1 MESKNIAIGVVVVL
15 AAAMGGYL
23 IFNRG
28 LPSGVPFVG
37 EKEEL
42 PELQTYSSEELQ
54 LSFSY
59 GADYLLQE
67 RTINEAQRLHKAVVL
82 VEDNETNRKL
92 LSGEIVGDG
101 PTAITVDVFQNN
113 LDNQTAEGF
122 IKNSSNSNYKMGDG
136 ELEEGSLSG
145 LQAYRYTWDG
155 LYRGESIVT
164 ADDEYVYMFSVTY
177 LEPSDKIRTDFYELL
192 NTLEIK

>member
-1 MESKNIAIGVVVVL
+1 MESKNIAVGIVVVL
-15 AAAMGGYL
+15 AAALGGYL
-23 IFNRG
+23 IFNKG
-28 LPSGVPFVG
+28 LPSGVPFVD
-37 EKEEL
+37 EKEQQASL
-42 PELQTYSSEELQ
+42 NTYSSEELQ
-54 LSFSY
+54 LSFAY
-59 GADYLLQE
+59 PADYLLEE

-92 LSGEIVGDG
+92 VSGEIVGDG

-113 LDNQTAEGF
+113 LDKQTAEGF
-122 IKNSSNSNYKMGDG
+122 IKNSSNSNYKLGDG
-136 ELEEGSLSG
+136 ELEEGSLAG

-177 LEPSDKIRTDFYELL
+177 LEPTDKIRADFYEML
-192 NTLEIK
+192 NTLGIK

>member
-15 AAAMGGYL
+15 AAALGGYL

-37 EKEEL
+37 GEEE
-42 PELQTYSSEELQ
+42 PRTLQTYSSEELQ

-59 GADYLLQE
+59 TADYLLEE

-82 VEDNETNRKL
+82 IEDNETNRKL

-101 PTAITVDVFQNN
+101 PTAITIDVFQNN
-113 LDNQTAEGF
+113 LDNLTAEGF
-122 IKNSSNSNYKMGDG
+122 IKNNSNSNYKMGDG
-136 ELEEGSLSG
+136 ELEEGTLAG

-164 ADDEYVYMFSVTY
+164 ADDEFVYMFSVTY
-177 LEPSDKIRTDFYELL
+177 LEPADKIRVDFYEML